1 MIPGYKL
8 YKPRMTGKGESFLG
22 TQDGSMEE
30 DPFVP
35 GVEKQI
41 LFAHKT
47 RRISAVRKLMGTKQ
61 GMKHVHRKAKTSN
74 SGVMEGWLP
83 EY

>member
-22 TQDGSMEE
+22 TQGASVEE

-35 GVEKQI
+35 GVEKSI

-47 RRISAVRKLMGTKQ
+47 RRISTLRKLMGTKQ
-61 GMKHVHRKAKTSN
+61 GMQHV
-74 SGVMEGWLP
+74 
-83 EY
+83 